1 MTIYTNSFIVTGA
14 AYNSPIYTNTLGMNG
29 YSNMSITSDLFVE
42 GDVYS
47 SGRLDVGTTVHAT
60 FRLAS
65 NTEFGGS
72 NEFSGSGAGAGES
85 AFALDFASSQLTD
98 MISMPLAVASSN
110 IYNEDTGV
118 ITIPIDGLY
127 SVDMQGSFSNID
139 MGNAASVENGVYYK
153 LLDRVYPDCR
163 IAGNIVRGNLVSTR
177 HMAFMEGGERLLPVF
192 YSSDSNAVLLAEG
205 HETYVSFTL
214 AATYTPKG

>member
-47 SGRLDVGTTVHAT
+47 SGRLDVGTTVYAT

-72 NEFSGSGAGAGES
+72 NEFSGGGGS
-85 AFALDFASSQLTD
+85 ALALDFASSRLTD
-98 MISMPLAVASSN
+98 MASMSIAVPSSN
-110 IYNEDTGV
+110 IYNDDTGV
-118 ITIPIDGLY
+118 ITVPIDGLY
-127 SVDMQGSFSNID
+127 SVEMQGSFSNISD
-139 MGNAASVENGVYYK
+139 AANAQNGVYYK

-163 IAGNIVRGNLVSTR
+163 IAGNIVRGSLVSTR
-177 HMAFMEGGERLLPVF
+177 HMAFLEGGERLLPVF
-192 YSSDSNAVLLAEG
+192 YSSDSNAVLIADA
-205 HETYVSFTL
+205 HETYVSFAL
-214 AATYTPKG
+214 AATYTPQ